1 MAHNLAKLLG
11 GDTKQ
16 HIALLEL
23 RKMTRD
29 DSDVRL
35 LTDIIA
41 RAYTIVRALG
51 LDPKDITAE
60 EIYQA
65 LQAVAP
71 HVEQLAPFKASEWVV
86 MDFDGQIISFNPI
99 DIVENYHHA
108 VPFGSQRVAHGQRSL
123 GQEITR
129 RYSDH
134 PATHTPSVERVVCDG
149 GICWLEQNTREAKQK
164 LAENFAHKVDRKA
177 SPPKREAPVLPPAQT
192 SAAESPIT
200 KAAQS
205 KKFKK
210 HRSDKF
216 SKSKRPKKF
225 HKTKPSKKP

>member
-1 MAHNLAKLLG
+1 MAHNLARLLG

-65 LQAVAP
+65 LQGVAP
-71 HVEQLAPFKASEWVV
+71 YVEQLAPFKASEWVV

-108 VPFGSQRVAHGQRSL
+108 VPFGSQRVTHGRRRL
-123 GQEITR
+123 GQEIAR

-134 PATHTPSVERVVCDG
+134 PATHAPAVERVVCDG
-149 GICWLEQNTREAKQK
+149 GICWLERDEQEAKRK
-164 LAENFAHKVDRKA
+164 LAENFAHKISKKTPPVEKA
-177 SPPKREAPVLPPAQT
+177 EPIL
-192 SAAESPIT
+192 SPIKNSSQT
-200 KAAQS
+200 KDVS
-205 KKFKK
+205 KNFKK
-210 HRSDKF
+210 QRAEK
-216 SKSKRPKKF
+216 KSAPKKSKKF
-225 HKTKPSKKP
+225 HKAKSSKKLRSA